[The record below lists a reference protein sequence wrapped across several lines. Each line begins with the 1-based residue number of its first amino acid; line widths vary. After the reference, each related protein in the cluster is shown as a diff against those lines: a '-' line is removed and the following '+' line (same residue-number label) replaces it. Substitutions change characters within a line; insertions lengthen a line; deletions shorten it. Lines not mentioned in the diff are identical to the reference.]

1 MPLSLRMYLGRNNNY
16 LNYFIQL
23 SNCMKY
29 VDIILIG
36 IVALLLIVAAKFLFS
51 IISLKIILKILFG
64 ILIMGLFLYKQLK
77 PHRNALSAENRKKF
91 GYVER
96 FFDWLFKVF
105 PVKLMKLG
113 NSLSIDYTSLIVLSI
128 LIILLII

>member
-1 MPLSLRMYLGRNNNY
+1 
-16 LNYFIQL
+16 
-23 SNCMKY
+23 MKY

-77 PHRNALSAENRKKF
+77 PHKNVLSAENQKKF
-91 GYVER
+91 GYIEK